1 MHIQQLKD
9 FYLEYNAWSF
19 INWIQLGFNREPIWY
34 RTDEKRKSW
43 QRRSGRAFRKWQL
56 EFASNDVELQNQKY
70 LQSLEIA
77 KRNIYLIKAET
88 QGKNIHEINQSR
100 TINWMTAAYLVLG
113 KVCSR
118 IQICPHQ
125 FYSRLIDAY
134 DVQDIENYF
143 KELKSRPEVPK

>member
-1 MHIQQLKD
+1 
-9 FYLEYNAWSF
+9 
-19 INWIQLGFNREPIWY
+19 
-34 RTDEKRKSW
+34 
-43 QRRSGRAFRKWQL
+43 
-56 EFASNDVELQNQKY
+56 
-70 LQSLEIA
+70 
-77 KRNIYLIKAET
+77 
-88 QGKNIHEINQSR
+88 
-100 TINWMTAAYLVLG
+100 MTAAHLVLG